1 MAVVDSILVNA
12 KLSIS
17 SKYSDADST
26 PIYIVRDHVQY
37 YHKYIDDK
45 GFERED
51 LTTVIFALPPI
62 PFTTPGP
69 LGTSL
74 TIVLSLADFN
84 TLMTT

>member
-12 KLSIS
+12 KLSGS
-17 SKYSDADST
+17 SKYSDVEST

-45 GFERED
+45 GNVSED
-51 LTTVIFALPPI
+51 LTTVIFTLPPI
-62 PFTTPGP
+62 AILPPGS
-69 LGTSL
+69 LGTSI
-74 TIVLSLADFN
+74 TIVLSLSDFN